1 MDAVI
6 LLLLTL
12 QPLLNAVAAIAVI
25 IKILYVFNVRGFD
38 VPVLML
44 SFFRIYHRRGQRY
57 SSRKRQEYM
66 LVNNCINIYLY
77 VWLFVTAVLFIIQ
90 GR

>member
-1 MDAVI
+1 MDAI
-6 LLLLTL
+6 ISLLLTL
-12 QPLLNAVAAIAVI
+12 QPLLNGVAAIAVI

-44 SFFRIYHRRGQRY
+44 SFFRIYHRRGHS

-77 VWLFVTAVLFIIQ
+77 FWLFVTAVLFIIQ